1 MTNFFNYTFILC
13 VHNFHIK
20 YLLLYVF
27 YTIYYEIFF
36 KIYFIFKTKIFI
48 LIKLFK
54 KKKKVIKV
62 KVKNF
67 HHFFSIIFSNS
78 KINALLI
85 PSLIRLDH
93 LINLCTLLH
102 REKLIDNTRK
112 TNVLIRRNE
121 NRFFLPK
128 RRAAILVVPT
138 RSSYVIS
145 FPTSPLAT
153 LFHEPQRDV
162 FTAFVALP
170 LCRARARVF
179 SKRNFE

>member
-13 VHNFHIK
+13 VNNFHIK

-36 KIYFIFKTKIFI
+36 KISIYFIFKTKIFI

-67 HHFFSIIFSNS
+67 HHFFPIIFSNL
-78 KINALLI
+78 KINVN
-85 PSLIRLDH
+85 RLDH

-179 SKRNFE
+179 SKRNFEWRGG